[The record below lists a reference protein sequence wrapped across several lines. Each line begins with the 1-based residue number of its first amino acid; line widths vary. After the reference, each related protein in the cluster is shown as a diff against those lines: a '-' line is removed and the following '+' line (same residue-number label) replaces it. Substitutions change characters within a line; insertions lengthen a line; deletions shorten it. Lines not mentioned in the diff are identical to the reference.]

1 MNDVRDATREE
12 RQETLKRI
20 IRDLHDGVPVK
31 KLQKTFAALIK
42 DVSPEEIA
50 DMENA
55 LIQEGFPVEEIQRL
69 CEVHAEVFDKSLKK
83 VGKPAKVPGHPI
95 YTFVEENKVAK
106 KILKDLKRSLK
117 PLAKGRAAQED
128 IDTFSRDLARLKE
141 IEIHYQRK
149 ENQLFPLLEAKGFLG
164 PTKVMWGKHD
174 EIRAHLKRVSDLLQ
188 ARDWPALAG
197 QVKTLSG
204 AIKKMIFLEEK
215 ILYPTSARKLDVND
229 WVRIKQ
235 GESAIGYAWVKPSN
249 LWDARLAEAM
259 GGGLESTP
267 AGIPS
272 ESPKPAVADESFVSE
287 APPGASQEDLV
298 EKSGIP
304 LSTGRLT
311 AEQID
316 LMLKSLPIDITFVDE
331 NDKVAYYSDTPERIF
346 PRSPAIIGR
355 EVQNCHPPKSVHV
368 VNDIVKA
375 FKEKTKDVAEFWIQK
390 DGLFIHIRY
399 FPVYDAEGRY
409 RGVIEVSQELSKQ
422 RALEGERRLLDW

>member
-1 MNDVRDATREE
+1 MADVNDATREE
-12 RQETLKRI
+12 RQETLKTI
-20 IRDLHDGVPVK
+20 IRDLHSGVPVK

-55 LIQEGFPVEEIQRL
+55 LILEGFPVEEVQRL

-83 VGKPAKVPGHPI
+83 VGKPAKIPGHPI
-95 YTFVEENKVAK
+95 YTFVEENKAAK

-128 IDTFSRDLARLKE
+128 IDKFSRDLARLKE

-174 EIRAHLKRVSDLLQ
+174 EIRAHLKKTAEFLQ
-188 ARDWPALAG
+188 AGDGAALAG

-215 ILYPTSARKLDVND
+215 ILYPTSARKLGLND

-235 GESAIGYAWVKPSN
+235 GEPAIGYAWVKPSN
-249 LWDARLAEAM
+249 LWDARLAESM
-259 GGGLESTP
+259 GGGLET
-267 AGIPS
+267 
-272 ESPKPAVADESFVSE
+272 AVEDESFVSE
-287 APPGASQEDLV
+287 APPGASQEDFV
-298 EKSGIP
+298 ENNNIP

-316 LMLKSLPIDITFVDE
+316 LMLKALPIDITFVDE
-331 NDKVAYYSDTPERIF
+331 NDKVAYYSDTSERIF
-346 PRSPAIIGR
+346 PRSPAIVGR
-355 EVQNCHPPKSVHV
+355 DVQNCHPPKSVHV

>member
-1 MNDVRDATREE
+1 MSEVNDQVWKE

-20 IRDLHDGVPVK
+20 IRDLHSGVPVK

-95 YTFVEENKVAK
+95 YTFVEENKAAK
-106 KILKDLKRSLK
+106 KILKDLKRSLN
-117 PLAKGRAAQED
+117 PLAKGRPDPED
-128 IDTFSRDLARLKE
+128 IRKFSEDLARLKE

-174 EIRAHLKRVSDLLQ
+174 EIRAHLKKTAELLQ
-188 ARDWPALAG
+188 AGDWPALAG

-215 ILYPTSARKLDVND
+215 ILYPTSARKLGLND

-235 GESAIGYAWVKPSN
+235 GEPAIGYAWVKPSN
-249 LWDARLAEAM
+249 LWDARLAE
-259 GGGLESTP
+259 TR
-267 AGIPS
+267 
-272 ESPKPAVADESFVSE
+272 KPALADQSLVTE
-287 APPGASQEDLV
+287 ASPGASQEELV
-298 EKSGIP
+298 ENNGIP

-316 LMLKSLPIDITFVDE
+316 LMLKALPVDITFVDE
-331 NDKVAYYSDTPERIF
+331 NDKVAYYSDTSERIF

>member
-1 MNDVRDATREE
+1 MSDISSREKNE
-12 RQETLKRI
+12 RQEILKGI
-20 IRDLHDGVPVK
+20 IRDLHAGVPVK

-69 CEVHAEVFDKSLKK
+69 CEVHAEVFDKALKK
-83 VGKPAKVPGHPI
+83 VGKPAKIPGHPI
-95 YTFVEENKVAK
+95 YTFVEENKAAK
-106 KILKDLKRSLK
+106 KILKELKRSLK
-117 PLAKGRAAQED
+117 PLAKGRASPEAIRKFAD
-128 IDTFSRDLARLKE
+128 DLVRLKE

-174 EIRAHLKRVSDLLQ
+174 EIRAHLKKTSELLQ
-188 ARDWPALAG
+188 AEDWSALAG

-215 ILYPTSARKLDVND
+215 ILYPTSARKLGLND
-229 WVRIKQ
+229 WIRIKQ
-235 GESAIGYAWVKPSN
+235 GEPAIGYAWVKPSN
-249 LWDARLAEAM
+249 LWDARLAEAR
-259 GGGLESTP
+259 GGGPKDAPPDASTE
-267 AGIPS
+267 AS
-272 ESPKPAVADESFVSE
+272 KPAVADQSPITE
-287 APPGASQEDLV
+287 APSGASQEDNV
-298 EKSGIP
+298 EKKDIP
-304 LSTGRLT
+304 LSTGSLT

-331 NDKVAYYSDTPERIF
+331 NDKVAYYSETPDRIF

-355 EVQNCHPPKSVHV
+355 EVRNCHPPKSVHV
-368 VNDIVKA
+368 VDEIVKA

-399 FPVYDAEGRY
+399 FPLYDDEGRY